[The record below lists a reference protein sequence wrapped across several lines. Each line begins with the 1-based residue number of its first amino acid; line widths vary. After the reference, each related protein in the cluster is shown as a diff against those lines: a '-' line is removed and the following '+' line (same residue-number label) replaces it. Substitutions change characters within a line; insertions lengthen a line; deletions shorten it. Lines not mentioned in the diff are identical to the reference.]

1 VIAKMKAAA
10 VVAVALV
17 VVLAT
22 AGAATAAAPPRT
34 PHPSIRLPGDVR
46 GAAARSTSW
55 IVGAAPGRAAT
66 AIAERHGAR
75 ALEVGGTYV
84 VARDRARSL
93 AADLRRAGLLR
104 QAEPD
109 VVGHVSSAFDATP
122 FGWARGSIVAPTLL
136 PPAPTAQIGILDTYV
151 DDTHPDLAGHVQH
164 LPGPAT
170 GVTHPHGTMVSSVAA
185 GAYNGFGV
193 TGIFPGAQIV
203 NYGVTPD
210 LHCSDSVDGITALA
224 AAHVAV
230 IVASYGFTEPCYAE
244 YAAIAL
250 AYGEGTMLVA
260 AAGNEFQEGNPISFP
275 AAWPH
280 VLSVA
285 ATNQQNGSSY
295 FSSAN
300 ASIDVAAPGEN
311 VPLAIPGALD
321 TTDGTPDGVTLASG
335 TSFAAPIVA
344 GAVAWLRSARP
355 QISNGQAADLL
366 RHTAIDIDKKGW
378 DQNSGYGLVNLEAS
392 LAAPVP
398 ASDPMEPND
407 SIAEIDGTVFR
418 NPDEPVWSGG
428 ARKRIPAS
436 VDSVEDPIDVY
447 RVRIPARTRWRALVR
462 PRTRAGDP
470 DLQVL
475 RGAAT
480 SLSQRRFDAGHSDR
494 GAGRTDAVTLTN
506 REATARSMDVVVYV
520 PDEARYADA
529 PYTLE
534 LAHMSQR

>member
-1 VIAKMKAAA
+1 VIAKVKAA
-10 VVAVALV
+10 VAAALV
-17 VVLAT
+17 VVLTTAGTASAT
-22 AGAATAAAPPRT
+22 ALPWT
-34 PHPSIRLPGDVR
+34 PHPSVRLPGEVH
-46 GAAARSTSW
+46 GAAARSPTW
-55 IVGAAPGRAAT
+55 IVGAAPGSAAS
-66 AIAERHGAR
+66 AIAKRHGAR
-75 ALEVGGTYV
+75 ALRVGGTYV
-84 VARDRARSL
+84 VARDRARAL

-104 QAEPD
+104 EAEPD
-109 VVGHVSSAFDATP
+109 VVGHMSSAYDATP
-122 FGWARGSIVAPTLL
+122 FGWARGSIVAPTLV
-136 PPAPTAQIGILDTYV
+136 PPAPTAQIGVLDTYV

-170 GVTHPHGTMVSSVAA
+170 GVTHPHGTMVSSAAA
-185 GAYNGFGV
+185 GAYNGVGV

-210 LHCSDSVDGITALA
+210 LRCSDSVNGITALA

-244 YAAIAL
+244 YDAIAL
-250 AYGEGTMLVA
+250 AYGEGTMVVA
-260 AAGNEFQEGNPISFP
+260 AAGNEFEEGNPVSFP

-311 VPLAIPGALD
+311 IPLAIPGALD
-321 TTDGTPDGVTLASG
+321 TTDGTADGVTLGSG

-355 QISNGQAADLL
+355 EISNGQAADLL

-378 DQNSGYGLVNLEAS
+378 DQNSGYGLINLEAS
-392 LAAPVP
+392 LTAPVP
-398 ASDPMEPND
+398 ESDPLEPND

-418 NPDEPVWSGG
+418 NADDAVWSGG

-447 RVRIPARTRWRALVR
+447 RVRVPARTRWKALVR
-462 PRTRAGDP
+462 PQTRTGDP
-470 DLQVL
+470 DLQLL

-480 SLSQRRFDAGHSDR
+480 SLTQRRFDAGHSDH
-494 GAGRTDAVTLTN
+494 GVGRTDSVTLTN
-506 REATARSMDVVVYV
+506 REATARSMYVAVYV

-534 LAHMSQR
+534 LAHMSLR

>member
-1 VIAKMKAAA
+1 M
-10 VVAVALV
+10 
-17 VVLAT
+17 
-22 AGAATAAAPPRT
+22 
-34 PHPSIRLPGDVR
+34 
-46 GAAARSTSW
+46 
-55 IVGAAPGRAAT
+55 
-66 AIAERHGAR
+66 
-75 ALEVGGTYV
+75 
-84 VARDRARSL
+84 
-93 AADLRRAGLLR
+93 
-104 QAEPD
+104 
-109 VVGHVSSAFDATP
+109 SSAFDATP
-122 FGWARGSIVAPTLL
+122 FGWARGSIVAPTLV
-136 PPAPTAQIGILDTYV
+136 PPAPTAQIGVLDTYV

-170 GVTHPHGTMVSSVAA
+170 GVTHPHGTMVSSAAA

-193 TGIFPGAQIV
+193 TGVFPGAQIV

-210 LHCSDSVDGITALA
+210 LRCSDSVNGITALA

-250 AYGEGTMLVA
+250 AYGEGTMVVA
-260 AAGNEFQEGNPISFP
+260 AAGNEFQVGNPISFP

-285 ATNQQNGSSY
+285 ATNQANGSSY

-311 VPLAIPGALD
+311 IPLAIPGALD
-321 TTDGTPDGVTLASG
+321 TTDGTADGVTLGSG

-355 QISNGQAADLL
+355 ADQQRAGGRPPAPHGDRHRPEGLGPEL
-366 RHTAIDIDKKGW
+366 RLRPHQPRGIADRARAG
-378 DQNSGYGLVNLEAS
+378 VR
-392 LAAPVP
+392 P
-398 ASDPMEPND
+398 AGAERLDRGDRRHRLPDPD
-407 SIAEIDGTVFR
+407 D
-418 NPDEPVWSGG
+418 PVWSGG

-447 RVRIPARTRWRALVR
+447 RVRIPARTRWKALVR
-462 PRTRAGDP
+462 PQTRTGDP

-534 LAHMSQR
+534 LAHMSLR

>member
-1 VIAKMKAAA
+1 MTVKVKAAL
-10 VVAVALV
+10 VAATLL

-22 AGAATAAAPPRT
+22 AGPAAAAVPPT
-34 PHPSIRLPGDVR
+34 PEPSVRLPGDVH
-46 GAAARSTSW
+46 GAAARSTTW
-55 IVGAAPGRAAT
+55 IVGAAPGRTAT

-75 ALEVGGTYV
+75 ALRVGGTYV

-109 VVGHVSSAFDATP
+109 VVGHMSSAFDATP
-122 FGWARGSIVAPTLL
+122 FGWGRGSIVAPTLV
-136 PPAPTAQIGILDTYV
+136 PPAPTAQIGVLDTYV

-164 LPGPAT
+164 LPGPAA
-170 GVTHPHGTMVSSVAA
+170 GVTHPHGTMVSSAAA

-203 NYGVTPD
+203 NYGVTEE
-210 LHCSDSVDGITALA
+210 LRCSDSVNGITALA
-224 AAHVAV
+224 AARVAV

-244 YAAIAL
+244 YHAIAL
-250 AYGEGTMLVA
+250 AYGVGTMVVA
-260 AAGNEFQEGNPISFP
+260 AAGNEFEDGNPVSFP

-285 ATNQQNGSSY
+285 ATDQGNESAY

-311 VPLAIPGALD
+311 LPLAIPGALD
-321 TTDGTPDGVTLASG
+321 TTDGTQDGVTLASG

-355 QISNGQAADLL
+355 DITNGQAADLL
-366 RHTAIDIDKKGW
+366 RNTAIDIDRKGW
-378 DQNSGYGLVNLEAS
+378 DRNSGYGLINLEAS
-392 LAAPVP
+392 LAAPAP
-398 ASDPMEPND
+398 KGDPLEPND
-407 SIAEIDGTVFR
+407 SIAEIDGTVFQGA
-418 NPDEPVWSGG
+418 DDPVWSGG
-428 ARKRIPAS
+428 ERKRIPAS

-447 RVRIPARTRWRALVR
+447 RVRIPTRTRWKVLVR
-462 PRTRAGDP
+462 PLTRTGDP
-470 DLQVL
+470 DLQVY

-480 SLSQRRFDAGHSDR
+480 SLSQRRFNAGHSDR
-494 GAGRTDAVTLTN
+494 GAGRTDSVTLTN
-506 REATARSMDVVVYV
+506 REATGRSMYVAVYV

-534 LAHMSQR
+534 LAQLPLR

>member
-1 VIAKMKAAA
+1 MIAKVKAA
-10 VVAVALV
+10 VAAAALV
-17 VVLAT
+17 VVLTT
-22 AGAATAAAPPRT
+22 AGP
-34 PHPSIRLPGDVR
+34 
-46 GAAARSTSW
+46 AR
-55 IVGAAPGRAAT
+55 GRAAGDP
-66 AIAERHGAR
+66 ASERPAAR
-75 ALEVGGTYV
+75 RRARRSRARDDLDRRCRARPRRDRDRRAPRRPCAEVGGTYV

-109 VVGHVSSAFDATP
+109 VVGPHVVGLRRDP
-122 FGWARGSIVAPTLL
+122 LGWARGSIVAPTLV
-136 PPAPTAQIGILDTYV
+136 PPAPTAQIGVLDTYV

-170 GVTHPHGTMVSSVAA
+170 GVTHPHGTMVSSAAA

-203 NYGVTPD
+203 NYGVTAD
-210 LHCSDSVDGITALA
+210 LRCSDSVNGITALA

-244 YAAIAL
+244 YDAIAL
-250 AYGEGTMLVA
+250 AYGEGTMVVA
-260 AAGNEFQEGNPISFP
+260 AAGQRVRGR
-275 AAWPH
+275 
-280 VLSVA
+280 
-285 ATNQQNGSSY
+285 ATRSASPRPGPTSCPSPRRTKRNGSSY

-311 VPLAIPGALD
+311 IPLAIPGALD

-355 QISNGQAADLL
+355 EISNGQAADLL
-366 RHTAIDIDKKGW
+366 RHTAIDIDRKGW
-378 DQNSGYGLVNLEAS
+378 DQNSGYGLINLEAS

-398 ASDPMEPND
+398 ESDPLEPND

-418 NPDEPVWSGG
+418 NPDDPVWSGG

-447 RVRIPARTRWRALVR
+447 RVRIPPA
-462 PRTRAGDP
+462 RAGRP
-470 DLQVL
+470 SPGP
-475 RGAAT
+475 RPGPATPISRFSAARRRRSRSGASTPGTAT
-480 SLSQRRFDAGHSDR
+480 AAR
-494 GAGRTDAVTLTN
+494 AGRT
-506 REATARSMDVVVYV
+506 
-520 PDEARYADA
+520 P
-529 PYTLE
+529 
-534 LAHMSQR
+534 